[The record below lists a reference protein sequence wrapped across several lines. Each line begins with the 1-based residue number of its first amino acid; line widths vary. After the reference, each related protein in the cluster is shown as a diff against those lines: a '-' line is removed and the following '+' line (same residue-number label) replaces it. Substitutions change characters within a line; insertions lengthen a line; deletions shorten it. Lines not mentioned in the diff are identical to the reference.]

1 MKKIFRNSL
10 HSSCKSHDCLIMD
23 IKGKKVKIAYEA
35 YNAVER
41 CNVDFFDGEKWNHI
55 FSMLDMGVQCV
66 PSAYN
71 IWDENKRKKRADD
84 LFENAKKMSEA
95 IL

>member
-1 MKKIFRNSL
+1 
-10 HSSCKSHDCLIMD
+10 
-23 IKGKKVKIAYEA
+23 
-35 YNAVER
+35 
-41 CNVDFFDGEKWNHI
+41 
-55 FSMLDMGVQCV
+55 MGVQCV

>member
-1 MKKIFRNSL
+1 
-10 HSSCKSHDCLIMD
+10 MD
-23 IKGKKVKIAYEA
+23 IKGKKVKITYEA

-71 IWDENKRKKRADD
+71 IWDENKRNAYKSSCLYGERNRVFRWW
-84 LFENAKKMSEA
+84 LF
-95 IL
+95 